1 MHKAL
6 GSAAIPT
13 YFPLLAAETHSFLQR
28 LIVTPADY
36 VEHTRRYAGGLTLSV
51 VYGYEAAPYQD
62 KFLVLAEECVQLLSK
77 DIASGGGIWPVDLF
91 PFLQH
96 LPMWFPGAGF
106 RRKAMKWKTKMEEF
120 AEKPY
125 EYVKK
130 NVVSSVVLACLK
142 AN

>member
-6 GSAAIPT
+6 GLAAIPA

-28 LIVTPADY
+28 LILTPTNY
-36 VEHTRRYAGGLTLSV
+36 IEHTRRYAGGLTLSV

-62 KFLVLAEECVQLLSK
+62 KFLVLAEECVKILSK

-91 PFLQH
+91 PFLQY
-96 LPMWFPGAGF
+96 LPIWFPGAGF
-106 RRKAMKWKTKMEEF
+106 RRKAMKWKAKMEEF

-130 NVVSSVVLACLK
+130 NIVSSLVLVRK
-142 AN
+142 IS